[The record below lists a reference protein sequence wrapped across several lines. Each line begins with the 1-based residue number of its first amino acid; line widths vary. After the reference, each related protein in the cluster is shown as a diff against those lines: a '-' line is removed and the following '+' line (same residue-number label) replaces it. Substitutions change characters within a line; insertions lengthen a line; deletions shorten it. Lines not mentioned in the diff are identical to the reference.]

1 MSAPGSKSKKIAI
14 AREQCNRVKKQKQI
28 KKLVYTVWVY
38 LKGMITEKTI
48 KEESLQ
54 KKNKNNYNNNYNYNY
69 YRCTI
74 TTFSNFLILDVP
86 RSTAVITTTAL

>member
-1 MSAPGSKSKKIAI
+1 
-14 AREQCNRVKKQKQI
+14 
-28 KKLVYTVWVY
+28 
-38 LKGMITEKTI
+38 MITEKTI

>member
-1 MSAPGSKSKKIAI
+1 
-14 AREQCNRVKKQKQI
+14 
-28 KKLVYTVWVY
+28 
-38 LKGMITEKTI
+38 MITEKTI

-54 KKNKNNYNNNYNYNY
+54 KKNKNNYNNNYNNYNYNY